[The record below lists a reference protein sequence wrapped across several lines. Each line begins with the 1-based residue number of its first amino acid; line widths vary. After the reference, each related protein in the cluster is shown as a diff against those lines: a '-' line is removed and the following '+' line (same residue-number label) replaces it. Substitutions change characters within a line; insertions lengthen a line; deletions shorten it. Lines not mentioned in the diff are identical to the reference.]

1 MTRRKP
7 PRAPT
12 TPQRA
17 GTDLPEVVTW
27 WGVKVV
33 VDSRLP
39 EGVTARLSNDRG
51 DFVDLVNTGK
61 PE

>member
-1 MTRRKP
+1 
-7 PRAPT
+7 
-12 TPQRA
+12 
-17 GTDLPEVVTW
+17 
-27 WGVKVV
+27 VKVV